1 MLTVNHV
8 WYNFE
13 MSLAAEAELDE
24 EMKTLFSVQKI
35 VIRQAFQNPTA
46 ASFNLQPQYWLG
58 APPSDGGFSCKST
71 DPLSLVI
78 SGDYFLIQILSPD
91 FKLSIL

>member
-1 MLTVNHV
+1 M

-58 APPSDGGFSCKST
+58 APP
-71 DPLSLVI
+71 LRWWL
-78 SGDYFLIQILSPD
+78 LL
-91 FKLSIL
+91 

>member
-1 MLTVNHV
+1 MCGITLKCH
-8 WYNFE
+8 WP
-13 MSLAAEAELDE
+13 ELDE

-58 APPSDGGFSCKST
+58 ALPP
-71 DPLSLVI
+71 LRWWL
-78 SGDYFLIQILSPD
+78 LL
-91 FKLSIL
+91 